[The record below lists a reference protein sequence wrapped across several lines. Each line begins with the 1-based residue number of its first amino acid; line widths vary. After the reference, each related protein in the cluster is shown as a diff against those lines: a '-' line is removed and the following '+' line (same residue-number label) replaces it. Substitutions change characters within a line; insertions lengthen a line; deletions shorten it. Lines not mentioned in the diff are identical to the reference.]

1 MSRAGWLLGLMLLIG
16 AARADALIPN
26 DFAYGIRL
34 ATPPD
39 ATLYRLPMPE
49 TVYRDVV
56 DPNMADLRV
65 FNADS
70 QVVPY
75 SLEETPPGGT
85 GEVQARDLPIFPLP
99 PKSDKEKNGT
109 VSVVTNGDGNV
120 VRVERGD
127 AVPDNTVGAYLLD
140 LSRLPKSVR
149 GAADVELKLH
159 WQAAAGQSMP
169 QGFVVPLSFEAGKT
183 LDQWHALDA
192 KGTIADLE
200 YRGRQLSRDTVDI
213 APGDARYLRL
223 AWPEALQGYQLTRV
237 EAFVRAAPPGERLR
251 QMEISAEPAKAGE
264 TGKASSSVFNYDLGG
279 HFPVRQVGLK
289 LPESNTLVEVL
300 IESRPTATAS
310 WRQRY
315 QGVAYDLQLNGGTL
329 RSKPV
334 SILPGDDR
342 YWRVSVGNAG
352 GGLGVGAPMLLVS
365 WQPHELYVVARGRGP
380 FLLAFGNA
388 ALKNRPGDSA
398 ALVKTLR
405 DAGQLSKAVE
415 AEARERVPLGG
426 PGRLRPP
433 EPGVAWSRIL
443 LWAVLLIGVG
453 VLGLMALRLYRQMED
468 ER

>member
-1 MSRAGWLLGLMLLIG
+1 MSRAGWLLLLMLLAG
-16 AARADALIPN
+16 AAGADSLTPN

-34 ATPPD
+34 AAPPD
-39 ATLYRLPMPE
+39 ATLYRLPLPE

-56 DPNMADLRV
+56 SPDLADLRV

-70 QVVPY
+70 QVAPY

-85 GEVQARDLPIFPLP
+85 GEVQARDLPIFPLA
-99 PKSDKEKNGT
+99 PKSGEGKGGT

-127 AVPDNTVGAYLLD
+127 AAPDNPVGAYLLD

-149 GAADVELKLH
+149 GAANVELKLH
-159 WQAAAGQSMP
+159 WQVADGRPAP
-169 QGFVVPLSFEAGKT
+169 QGFVVPLTVEASQS

-213 APGDARYLRL
+213 DPGDARYLRIT
-223 AWPEALQGYQLTRV
+223 WPDALRDYELTRV

-251 QMEISAEPAKAGE
+251 QMEISAEPVKAGE
-264 TGKASSSVFNYDLGG
+264 TAKASSSVFNYDLGG
-279 HFPVRQVGLK
+279 HFPVRRVGLK
-289 LPESNTLVEVL
+289 LPEPNTLVEVL
-300 IESRPTATAS
+300 IESRSSAAAA

-334 SILPGDDR
+334 SVLPGDDR
-342 YWRVSVGNAG
+342 YWRISVGDAG
-352 GGLGVGAPMLLVS
+352 GGLGTGAPMLLVS

-388 ALKNRPGDSA
+388 SLKDHPGDSA
-398 ALVKTLR
+398 VLVKTLR
-405 DAGQLSKAVE
+405 DAGQLSRAVE

-433 EPGVAWSRIL
+433 EPGVAWSRIV
-443 LWAVLLIGVG
+443 LWAVLLVGVG

-468 ER
+468 GL